1 MMAKRQLPA
10 KKVSAADR
18 LGTKLVT
25 LRGMANHDEVFK
37 KVLDSYEKDPN
48 PIDLEIID
56 RLLVQKMMTTQ
67 MEPRELAAIA
77 TVIGQNRERMVKI
90 DAAGTQYQVET
101 RFREFMKSFLQ
112 RWNELL
118 RDYLE
123 EEDIYELLKQAALYA
138 QDVVDKSRDDLAKSS
153 PHAKKAAGLQTP
165 TVIDMSAVSRVKPGG
180 NHKVGTPQRKTG
192 KPKHYAHKQAPKD
205 ANTGMPDKED

>member
-1 MMAKRQLPA
+1 MTKKQLPA

-18 LGTKLVT
+18 MGTKLAT
-25 LRGMANHDEVFK
+25 LRGMAKHNEMLK

-56 RLLVQKMMTTQ
+56 RILVEKMMTTT
-67 MEPRELAAIA
+67 MEPREMAAMA

-90 DAAGTQYQVET
+90 DAAGTQYQVEN
-101 RFREFMKSFLQ
+101 RFREFMKSFLM

-123 EEDIYELLKQAALYA
+123 EEDIFELLKQAALYA
-138 QDVVDKSRDDLAKSS
+138 QDIVDKSRDDLAKSN
-153 PHAKKAAGLQTP
+153 PHAKKAAGMQTP
-165 TVIDMSAVSRVKPGG
+165 TVIDMTAVSRVKPGG
-180 NHKVGTPQRKTG
+180 NHKPGTPQRKAV
-192 KPKHYAHKQAPKD
+192 KPKYHPHKMAPKNAD
-205 ANTGMPDKED
+205 TGMPEED